1 MNLDNYF
8 EYQKEPYCNGCF
20 KRLTSIYN
28 KTEMQS
34 NENSPPRE
42 EIISNSTGISKVMQ
56 SNESSPA
63 REITTS
69 SIGFSKDLFNSKG
82 K

>member
-1 MNLDNYF
+1 
-8 EYQKEPYCNGCF
+8 
-20 KRLTSIYN
+20 
-28 KTEMQS
+28 MQS

-42 EIISNSTGISKVMQ
+42 EIISNSTGISKVMK

-63 REITTS
+63 REMTTS